1 LRLLAPEL
9 TAALESVGR
18 MTSDHTGRPDFCF
31 DRPGSLIAALPAV
44 LGFVLIWTSAVKSAA
59 TAAGLNR
66 RSPWQSQRT

>member
-1 LRLLAPEL
+1 MPTHHPEFHF
-9 TAALESVGR
+9 T
-18 MTSDHTGRPDFCF
+18 
-31 DRPGSLIAALPAV
+31 RPGELIAGLPAV